1 MSVPFLSFIFSSIY
15 FLSFTVHSMN
25 VSNKLHN
32 WFLFIHL
39 WRMIKAYCNLLWDW
53 ISLLYWPYFTLI
65 NSDTSIVY
73 NNEFV
78 WLLTSFSFDKY
89 HQHINWSFDFNL
101 LFVAQFWTIEFFEC
115 NHIRFTC
122 FVKFE
127 FNRECF
133 LFPFFFTEFDNAYR
147 LYCCNCNQYR
157 SLLII
162 SKAKG
167 HPTASI
173 QHIKVLVKDP
183 TTTKYQLK
191 QQNCFAESFFNS
203 ATWPKKRQVYFSKRN
218 MEMNFDVD
226 VFFSVSREFFTRRL
240 FTQQPS
246 TVDWSLF
253 EFTLTD
259 LKGYLCRKIKWKRKM
274 RLKVDQSTCFYCLAA
289 YKHPIDNQ

>member
-122 FVKFE
+122 FVKLE

-157 SLLII
+157 SLLML

-203 ATWPKKRQVYFSKRN
+203 ATWPKKKGKFIFRNEIWKWISMLTYSLACRVNSSRDDYSRSNRQPLIDLFSNLHWPIWRDIYVEKSSGSAKCVWKLTRAL
-218 MEMNFDVD
+218 
-226 VFFSVSREFFTRRL
+226 VSIVWQL
-240 FTQQPS
+240 INIQ
-246 TVDWSLF
+246 
-253 EFTLTD
+253 
-259 LKGYLCRKIKWKRKM
+259 
-274 RLKVDQSTCFYCLAA
+274 
-289 YKHPIDNQ
+289 